1 MFRNVF
7 RSSSTTTI
15 LASAATAFT
24 GSSLLT
30 SSSTECEGAA
40 PSDLPTF
47 KGWRHRSDGSIV
59 GRIYNSPSYVDGDVV
74 WTSPIT
80 SGTVK
85 DNSEVSTESG
95 SKYYL
100 SPEPSDEPLT
110 EDTQEEPAL
119 EVAPPAPKAP
129 AATLKNTNTMRVT
142 PENLAA
148 VLQGIAGA
156 VSEIESSLGLPTS
169 TKPSGSKKQ
178 SIDVVLGA
186 QWGDEG
192 KGKLVDMLSQEYDVC
207 ARVAGGSNAGHTIVV
222 DGVKYKFHLLPSGI
236 LNPEAIGVVGNGVVI
251 HLPSFLKELDG
262 LSECGVKHK
271 GRVFISDR
279 AHLVFDFHQVVDG
292 ALESRLGRN
301 KIGTTKKGI
310 GPAYASKISR
320 NGVRVGDLRDWDYF
334 EERFRALAEH
344 HMRSYEGLEIDV
356 DEQLAYYK
364 KIAPRV
370 LEMTC
375 DTIELTNQKYQE
387 GKKILVEGA
396 NAAMLDIDFGTYP
409 FVTSSNPSVGSVLT
423 GLGVSPKKLGGIYG
437 TVKAYCTRVGEG
449 PFPTELNVLVG
460 EGSHLATVGYE
471 FGTTTGRPRRC
482 GWLDLPQLMYS
493 ITINGYT
500 SINLT
505 KLDVLSGLKEIPLG
519 VAYKAKDGTVLN
531 TMPANLKQLEDVE
544 VQYEVMPGWD
554 DDISKCRSF
563 DELPENCKKYVLRI
577 EELVG
582 VPIRWIGVGPNRLDV
597 IDRGEA
603 FEN

>member
-1 MFRNVF
+1 M
-7 RSSSTTTI
+7 
-15 LASAATAFT
+15 LASAATAAFT
-24 GSSLLT
+24 GSSYMNA
-30 SSSTECEGAA
+30 SSTDCEEAA
-40 PSDLPTF
+40 PPSDLPTF
-47 KGWRHRSDGSIV
+47 KGWRHRTDGSIV
-59 GRIYNSPSYVDGDVV
+59 GRIYNSSSYVDGDVV

-80 SGTVK
+80 QGTVVE
-85 DNSEVSTESG
+85 NSEVSTESG
-95 SKYYL
+95 SRYYL
-100 SPEPSDEPLT
+100 SAMPAEEPQT
-110 EDTQEEPAL
+110 EDTKEP
-119 EVAPPAPKAP
+119 EVEDIPAPARKP
-129 AATLKNTNTMRVT
+129 AATLKNINTMKVT
-142 PENLAA
+142 PDNLAA
-148 VLQGIAGA
+148 VLKNISGA
-156 VSEIESSLGLPTS
+156 VSELESTLGLSSESSASKTS
-169 TKPSGSKKQ
+169 NTSR

-236 LNPEAIGVVGNGVVI
+236 LNPKAIGIVGNGVVV
-251 HLPSFLKELDG
+251 HLPSFLKEIEG
-262 LSECGVKHK
+262 LAKEGVKHE
-271 GRVFISDR
+271 GRIFISDR

-292 ALESRLGRN
+292 SLEDRLGRN

-320 NGVRVGDLRDWDYF
+320 NGVRVGDLRDWKYF

-344 HMRSYEGLEIDV
+344 HMRSYQGLEIDV
-356 DEQLAYYK
+356 EAELAYYK
-364 KIAPRV
+364 KIAPQV
-370 LEMTC
+370 LAMTC
-375 DTIELTNQKYQE
+375 DTIALTNQKYNE

-409 FVTSSNPSVGSVLT
+409 YVTSSNPSVGSVLT

-519 VAYKAKDGTVLN
+519 VAYKAKDGTILD
-531 TMPANLKQLEDVE
+531 TMPASLKQLEDVE

-554 DDISKCRSF
+554 EDISKCRTF

-577 EELVG
+577 QELVG

-597 IDRGEA
+597 IDRGDE